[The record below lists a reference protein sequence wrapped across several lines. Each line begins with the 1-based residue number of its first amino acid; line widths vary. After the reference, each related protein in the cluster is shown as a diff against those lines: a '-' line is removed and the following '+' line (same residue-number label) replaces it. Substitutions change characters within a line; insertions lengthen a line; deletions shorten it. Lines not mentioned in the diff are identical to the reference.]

1 MASPDYERNL
11 RLRIARELARTRT
24 DPTDQF
30 ARKRLLILSAQL
42 DQLID
47 RRGFWKRPRDG
58 SMPALVEPPRGPKPL
73 SGGAAAPLEFD

>member
-11 RLRIARELARTRT
+11 RLRTARELARTRT

-42 DQLID
+42 DHLID
-47 RRGFWKRPRDG
+47 KRGFWKRPLWPSCSRY
-58 SMPALVEPPRGPKPL
+58 
-73 SGGAAAPLEFD
+73 